1 MATVKGQ
8 IPVRGVCR
16 NGHTTEATSAKGRVT
31 AEVPCSAPGCDLT
44 VKARRIPAA
53 AKTKPAPAPADDA
66 TPTKPATKG
75 RFTPVEVTYAK
86 PADRPADPGPE
97 HEQPGPEQPGDG
109 DGPSVD
115 MGSGEH
121 HSQQQA
127 RRGSGR
133 FKRRRPKL
141 SREQREQ
148 ARAAVHAEWIVPG
161 ILPR

>member
-1 MATVKGQ
+1 M
-8 IPVRGVCR
+8 RGVCR

-31 AEVPCSAPGCDLT
+31 AEVPCSASGCDLT

-66 TPTKPATKG
+66 TPAKPAAKG

-86 PADRPADPGPE
+86 PADRPADPGSE
-97 HEQPGPEQPGDG
+97 HNEQPGPEQQPDPGAAAG
-109 DGPSVD
+109 GAVD

-121 HSQQQA
+121 HSQQQP

-141 SREQREQ
+141 TREQRDQ
-148 ARAAVHAEWIVPG
+148 ARAAVHEQWIVPG